1 MKKKIALI
9 CGISGQ
15 DGSLLANFL
24 IKKRYKVIGTSRDAE
39 AGNFNNLEALGI
51 KKNIKFLSMNYEDF
65 HSSLKVLK
73 ASLPDEI
80 YYLSGQSSVSL
91 SFEQP
96 SETLKSNVLGFLN
109 LLEACRMI
117 NKKTRIYYAGSSE
130 CFGNT
135 NKYAANEKTKFDPK
149 SPYAVAKSSAFWLAN
164 NYRSSYNLHI
174 STGIC
179 FNHESP
185 FRNNRFVTKKIIST
199 AVNIANGSK
208 EKLILGDLNI
218 SRDWGW
224 AEEYIK
230 AMWLMLQ
237 QKKAEDFVIATG
249 ETNSLKNFVKEVFNQ
264 FNLDWK
270 KYVVQDKKLFR
281 PQDIIYSK
289 ADPKKA
295 LKKLNWKAKF
305 KMNDIIKLMIKANN
319 IK

>member
-1 MKKKIALI
+1 MPRTVIPT
-9 CGISGQ
+9 ISPIIIPPR
-15 DGSLLANFL
+15 SIPMMPA
-24 IKKRYKVIGTSRDAE
+24 IIVIIR
-39 AGNFNNLEALGI
+39 
-51 KKNIKFLSMNYEDF
+51 
-65 HSSLKVLK
+65 
-73 ASLPDEI
+73 EI
-80 YYLSGQSSVSL
+80 PCPIS
-91 SFEQP
+91 
-96 SETLKSNVLGFLN
+96 
-109 LLEACRMI
+109 
-117 NKKTRIYYAGSSE
+117 
-130 CFGNT
+130 
-135 NKYAANEKTKFDPK
+135 PK
-149 SPYAVAKSSAFWLAN
+149 P
-164 NYRSSYNLHI
+164 I
-174 STGIC
+174 
-179 FNHESP
+179 
-185 FRNNRFVTKKIIST
+185 TKKIIST

-224 AEEYIK
+224 AQEYIK

-305 KMNDIIKLMIKANN
+305 KMNDITKLMIKANN